1 MTKKI
6 TVTVPDHLHRKL
18 EKWRPQINISKICQ
32 DALTI
37 EIEKKER
44 FQTKLAEEKSIS
56 EIWENADLKTR
67 QGQYATGKEIG
78 FAYAKI
84 APYRSMKRFEK
95 YAVRWDEQDPK
106 EIGSFYQDLD
116 IGLVLEELGLIGKT
130 EDPAE
135 IILNKRVLTFSFDHG
150 FMAGIVEFLK
160 EEYSVALDL
169 EGLTIEREKQM
180 ILGKDKDGRT
190 KCFIN
195 YVKRS
200 SSETSVATIEKG
212 YGEQE

>member
-6 TVTVPDHLHRKL
+6 TVTVPDNLHRKL

-37 EIEKKER
+37 EIDKKER
-44 FQTKLAEEKSIS
+44 FQTKLAEEKSIP

-67 QGQYATGKEIG
+67 QGQYTAGKEIG
-78 FAYAKI
+78 FVYAKI
-84 APYRSMKRFEK
+84 APYRSIKKFEK
-95 YAVRWDEQDPK
+95 YVVRWDEQDPK
-106 EIGSFYQDLD
+106 EISRFYHDLD
-116 IGLVLEELGLIGKT
+116 IGSVLEELGLIGKT
-130 EDPAE
+130 EDPAQ

-169 EGLTIEREKQM
+169 EKLIIEREKQM

-200 SSETSVATIEKG
+200 SSLTTAGTIEEG
-212 YGEQE
+212 DGE